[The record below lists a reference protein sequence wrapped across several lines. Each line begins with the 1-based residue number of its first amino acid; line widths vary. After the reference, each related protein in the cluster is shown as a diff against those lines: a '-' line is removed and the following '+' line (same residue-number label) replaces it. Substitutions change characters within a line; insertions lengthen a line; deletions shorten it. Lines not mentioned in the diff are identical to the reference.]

1 MKTQHF
7 VCPPISQKC
16 SPASPN
22 TAPDT
27 KSDTDCTCHEKPF
40 LAFFLSF
47 TTTLATSATAA
58 PVLLLLLRH
67 QLLITVTTSTPTAA
81 TATGV

>member
-67 QLLITVTTSTPTAA
+67 QLLIIVTTSTPTAA